1 MDHLNCLENVK
12 AVEINSRKIAWF
24 TLQFSK
30 YVIDWNIID
39 KTCKATLIS
48 ERNLARKD
56 KHEAQES
63 KPLNPQ
69 TERYTIFHAL
79 FEALKEKGNKK
90 K

>member
-1 MDHLNCLENVK
+1 
-12 AVEINSRKIAWF
+12 
-24 TLQFSK
+24 
-30 YVIDWNIID
+30 
-39 KTCKATLIS
+39 
-48 ERNLARKD
+48 LARKD